1 MTLALIIEDNDDNME
16 LISILLQNEG
26 YELCKA
32 IDGPAG
38 VQMAIQNNPD
48 LIICDIQLPGFD
60 GVEALRRIRE
70 SPECQG
76 AVVVAMT
83 SYAMA
88 GDRERLLGAGFD
100 GYIEKPINPLRVIQ
114 QIKTFIEKSHEN
126 RHR

>member
-38 VQMAIQNNPD
+38 VRMAIQNNPD
-48 LIICDIQLPGFD
+48 LVICDIQLPGFD
-60 GVEALRRIRE
+60 GVEALRRIRA
-70 SPECQG
+70 SSECQG
-76 AVVVAMT
+76 PVVVAMT

-100 GYIEKPINPLRVIQ
+100 GYIEKPINPLRVMQ